1 MRGIIFLMALS
12 FAVCVQAAE
21 DYPDLP
27 PRETVLQALSNAPGV
42 QAARSGV
49 SLSEASRT
57 RLEAGPYEPNVRL
70 NTQQRNVSNGPS
82 YNEWSV
88 SVERGL
94 RLPGKAQLDQ
104 QLGAQGVT
112 QAQFAYGDA
121 WHEAGRE
128 VLHLWFTWMRE
139 HAQRRDWQHQV
150 DTLTQ
155 QADVVRKRVQ
165 SGDAAQLELSLAE
178 AAVSQAEQN
187 LQQADQREQ
196 AALIG
201 LTRRYPGIQPPE
213 RPVLTDPQPLTESL
227 EAWRA
232 RILAGNHEL
241 QWVRSETQRA
251 QLQAARTGRDRVPD
265 PTLGVHYG
273 SEQGGDE
280 HIAGLFISIPIT
292 GAARRRRGKRGACA
306 SRNRQQQRG
315 ARGAPARRRHRH
327 HLQQRAGQLP
337 RLGKRARRGA
347 GAAKKRRLDVARLQP
362 GRGRSQRGAERAPP
376 RHRGAPERL
385 ARATRRQRSTLPLAT
400 GRAPIV
406 GPARGSRGTTR
417 HALGRLMFEFSDA
430 SFCDV
435 GWIYLL
441 EANCS
446 RRSGMG
452 ACYASRKVVPATWR
466 TAAFQTRD
474 RHAPLGG
481 SCCLA
486 RPDSVTAL

>member
-27 PRETVLQALSNAPGV
+27 PPETVLQALSNAPGV

-292 GAARRRRGKRGACA
+292 GAARAAAESEARAQAEIASSNEARVVRRLDADIATTYSNAQA
-306 SRNRQQQRG
+306 SYRVWES
-315 ARGAPARRRHRH
+315 ARGAAQALQKNADLMLRAYSLGEAGLSEVLNARR
-327 HLQQRAGQLP
+327 LAIE
-337 RLGKRARRGA
+337 
-347 GAAKKRRLDVARLQP
+347 ARLSASLAQLDANEA
-362 GRGRSQRGAERAPP
+362 RYRLLLDAHQLWALHEDHAEQQDTP
-376 RHRGAPERL
+376 
-385 ARATRRQRSTLPLAT
+385 
-400 GRAPIV
+400 
-406 GPARGSRGTTR
+406 
-417 HALGRLMFEFSDA
+417 
-430 SFCDV
+430 
-435 GWIYLL
+435 
-441 EANCS
+441 
-446 RRSGMG
+446 
-452 ACYASRKVVPATWR
+452 
-466 TAAFQTRD
+466 
-474 RHAPLGG
+474 
-481 SCCLA
+481 
-486 RPDSVTAL
+486 